1 MDEGRD
7 LRDIMRG
14 GANRQQQDREVVD
27 RGGDRLVER
36 RRQYSGDSLELDDG
50 SVSGYSVR
58 EVLKNSTPH
67 PSSRGEGGLD
77 PLSHNLLQKV

>member
-1 MDEGRD
+1 MDAGTAALSQCD
-7 LRDIMRG
+7 
-14 GANRQQQDREVVD
+14 ARESAAKVKVV
-27 RGGDRLVER
+27 RVGDAA
-36 RRQYSGDSLELDDG
+36 GPA
-50 SVSGYSVR
+50 VSGYSVR

>member
-1 MDEGRD
+1 MQKLNIHCNE
-7 LRDIMRG
+7 
-14 GANRQQQDREVVD
+14 DRFLGVFIKFSNCSKKGLKIVW
-27 RGGDRLVER
+27 R
-36 RRQYSGDSLELDDG
+36 SGIAEQKCLGHSI
-50 SVSGYSVR
+50 R